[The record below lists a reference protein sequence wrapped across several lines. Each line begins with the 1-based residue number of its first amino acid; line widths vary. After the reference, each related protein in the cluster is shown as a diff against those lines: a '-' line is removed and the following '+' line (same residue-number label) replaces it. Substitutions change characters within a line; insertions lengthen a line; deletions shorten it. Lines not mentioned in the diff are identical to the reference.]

1 MVPTKSVEKT
11 PYEMWIRKHPKL
23 SFLKV
28 WGCEAYVKGLMSD
41 KLTPKLDKYFL
52 WDIQGKP
59 KDSIFII
66 KPRAK
71 CLPLAMVSS

>member
-1 MVPTKSVEKT
+1 
-11 PYEMWIRKHPKL
+11 
-23 SFLKV
+23 
-28 WGCEAYVKGLMSD
+28 LMSD

-71 CLPLAMVSS
+71 CLPLAMVCS